1 MYSKCYKK
9 YESSPLIQWMYRHTK
24 KNLVSLAKISSFQ
37 RKSIPT
43 NFLGFPKK
51 KRKEKNQFLNYY
63 YLNGSN
69 IKLYCLVY
77 ILKSQGVELI
87 DKQK

>member
-1 MYSKCYKK
+1 MKAHLSYNGCTGI
-9 YESSPLIQWMYRHTK
+9 PRRTW
-24 KNLVSLAKISSFQ
+24 SLWQRFLPFKENQDQPISWV
-37 RKSIPT
+37 
-43 NFLGFPKK
+43 FPKK
-51 KRKEKNQFLNYY
+51 KKRKKNQFLNYY
-63 YLNGSN
+63 YLNGIN